1 MSVDLELLSN
11 LSKIGLTEKEQNDF
25 PKQLDNM
32 VAFAAKLG
40 ELDTELPPAVFAHEA
55 PNRMR
60 EDVVGPRLEAEKLF
74 KNAPDSDGTGFI
86 VPRVLE

>member
-1 MSVDLELLSN
+1 MSVNLELLTN
-11 LSKIGLTEKEQNDF
+11 LSKIGLTEKEQSDF
-25 PKQLDNM
+25 PQQLENM
-32 VAFAAKLG
+32 ETFAAKLN
-40 ELDTELPPAVFAHEA
+40 ELNTELPPSVFSHEA

-60 EDVVGPRLEAEKLF
+60 EDVVGPRLDAEKLF